1 MHAVFKKENAPF
13 YLGEDTEITI
23 EMDPGSFDLAYLV
36 AVKEIGFNRI
46 SLGVQSFDDDLLATM
61 GRVHRAADV
70 YRNRSIDMVEQVFG
84 EDANYSIDLI
94 LGVPGARLDIGR
106 VDRDSVQSHTTA
118 SSANAHEFI

>member
-61 GRVHRAADV
+61 KRVHRAADE
-70 YRNRSIDMVEQVFG
+70 YRSIDMIEQVFG

-94 LGVPGARLDIGR
+94 SGVPGARLDIGR
-106 VDRDSVQSHTTA
+106 VDRDSVQSRTTA